1 MAGEGNLEGQGA
13 PQQPTDSAGMAA
25 QEEAKQEQE
34 LALRKKRGGFG
45 FNFRKKLPHA
55 STLIDSLKQVLEAW
69 EMKEYASD
77 RDRWMSYTEDIARLV
92 EDSGETV
99 EEPTVGEGY

>member
-1 MAGEGNLEGQGA
+1 
-13 PQQPTDSAGMAA
+13 
-25 QEEAKQEQE
+25 
-34 LALRKKRGGFG
+34 
-45 FNFRKKLPHA
+45 
-55 STLIDSLKQVLEAW
+55 
-69 EMKEYASD
+69 MKEYASD